1 MKAITIKG
9 FKKTGKTTTCEAVIG
24 ELIRRGYTVGSAKDT
39 HADGFG
45 FAMDTPGKDTYR
57 HAEAGSTTVMIA
69 GAEETDV
76 LFKRR
81 VEIGELLGLFEEDY
95 LVTEGDIGL
104 PLVNIVTGKTTEDLD
119 GRRDEN
125 TVAFSGIISNEIDVY
140 DGLPVINATKE
151 VGRLVDLIEERSS
164 EV

>member
-9 FKKTGKTTTCEAVIG
+9 FKKTGKTTTCEAVIS

-57 HAEAGSTTVMIA
+57 HAEAGATTVMIA

-76 LFKRR
+76 LYKRR
-81 VEIGELLGLFEEDY
+81 VEIRELIGLYKEDY
-95 LVTEGDIGL
+95 LVTEGDVGL
-104 PLVNIVTGKTTEDLD
+104 PFANIVTGKTTEDLE

-125 TVAFSGIISNEIDVY
+125 TLAFSGIISNEISEY
-140 DGLPVINATKE
+140 DDMAVINATKE
-151 VGRLVDLIEERSS
+151 VERLVDLIEERST
-164 EV
+164 EI